1 MAIFTH
7 VGQIVAVGT
16 TVEKTVVADRIGEGK
31 YKLPEGIKVYAENVK
46 VRGINEDGSMDP
58 AEITSPNKKKKGDPK
73 IQYKPI
79 NIDYGNGIVTCS
91 SETKQIQVT
100 YKERPR
106 NILANVFEYK
116 FTQERSSRDIQTI
129 DMSYP
134 IEDLG
139 TTKIEG
145 NLSAYAASD
154 WDYGIIQNSFDND
167 QALELEIFT
176 DSVKMNTFKAVFYNI
191 EFSHTADEKIIF
203 KADFKGY
210 K

>member
-16 TVEKTVVADRIGEGK
+16 TVEKTVVADRISKGK
-31 YKLPEGIKVYAENVK
+31 YKLPEGIKVYAEDVSIEGISEGGVK
-46 VRGINEDGSMDP
+46 APD
-58 AEITSPNKKKKGDPK
+58 EIPK
-73 IQYKPI
+73 PRPKRPGQKIKYSPI
-79 NIDYGNGIVTCS
+79 NVDYGRGIVTS
-91 SETKQIQVT
+91 SLDTKQIKVT

-116 FTQERSSRDIQTI
+116 FTKERTSRDIQTI

-145 NLSAYAASD
+145 SLSAYAASD
-154 WDYGIIQNSFDND
+154 WDYGIIQNSFDNN
-167 QALELEIFT
+167 QPLELEIFT
-176 DSVKMNTFKAVFYNI
+176 DAVKMNTFKAVFYNV